1 MGYVSYLARDEAAE
15 SVRPIYDGVERKLGT
30 MINLFRAMA
39 HSPEL
44 LQGFMALNGSL
55 GKMKLDPKLRELA
68 YLKASQVNGCNYCT
82 HYHSRAGQQAGLT
95 TAQVEGVG
103 RDQPD
108 GQYDELQ
115 WDVLRFADQVTR
127 RARADADLIQRLKQR
142 LSDRE
147 LVELTAVVGLAN
159 FTNRMNDTLEIE
171 LP

>member
-1 MGYVSYLARDEAAE
+1 MGYVSYPSRDEAAE
-15 SVRPIYDGVERKLGT
+15 SVRPIYDGVEKKLGT
-30 MINLFRAMA
+30 MLNFFKAMA
-39 HSPEL
+39 HSPDL
-44 LQGFMALNGSL
+44 LQGFMALNGSM

-68 YLKASQVNGCNYCT
+68 YLKASQVNGCDYCR
-82 HYHSRAGQQAGLT
+82 HYHSRSGQGAGLSQ
-95 TAQVEGVG
+95 AQVEGVG
-103 RDQPD
+103 RPEPD

-115 WDVLRFADQVTR
+115 WDVIRFADQVTR
-127 RARADADLIQRLKQR
+127 RARADAELIQRLKQR